1 VSFEGRVSRESHEGG
16 LLIKFEGRAPRL
28 GARLC
33 VTGGQTLGKVE
44 TVLGSADDPL
54 VHLFPLAQGIE
65 GSKVI
70 GSPVEIAPRHRRDSR
85 KPRQMGEYR
94 GRRDRSK
101 DSRNSTVK
109 SGDWICPKCKN
120 HNFANKKICNRTGC
134 EQPKPRGGGGRRDSG
149 SGRRDSRGHKSSKS
163 RNFDNPNMKPG
174 DWNCPKCNNHNFA
187 RREVCNRCDTR
198 KPVEGKGSRK
208 TKGRQRRPNPR
219 DKWKPRRQGR
229 GRRDGR

>member
-1 VSFEGRVSRESHEGG
+1 MSFEGRVSRESHEGG

-109 SGDWICPKCKN
+109 SGDWICPKCK
-120 HNFANKKICNRTGC
+120 ITILLIR
-134 EQPKPRGGGGRRDSG
+134 
-149 SGRRDSRGHKSSKS
+149 KSAIVLVVSS
-163 RNFDNPNMKPG
+163 QNP
-174 DWNCPKCNNHNFA
+174 
-187 RREVCNRCDTR
+187 EVV
-198 KPVEGKGSRK
+198 VEGEILAVEGEILVDINLAN
-208 TKGRQRRPNPR
+208 QEILII
-219 DKWKPRRQGR
+219 QI
-229 GRRDGR
+229 